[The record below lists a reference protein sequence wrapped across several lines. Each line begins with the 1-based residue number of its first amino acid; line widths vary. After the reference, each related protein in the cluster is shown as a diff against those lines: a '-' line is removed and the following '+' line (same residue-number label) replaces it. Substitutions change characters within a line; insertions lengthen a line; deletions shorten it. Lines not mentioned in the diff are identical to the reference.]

1 MLGLHQVLVTLHGH
15 IIISME
21 QQKIKL
27 VKMRANL
34 DYGEVYQSKH
44 IREMKQ
50 YDWLQNGFLTDRV
63 YTLAKTSLVV
73 NLIHE

>member
-1 MLGLHQVLVTLHGH
+1 MLVTLHGH

-21 QQKIKL
+21 QQRIKL

-50 YDWLQNGFLTDRV
+50 YDWLQNGCLTDRV

>member
-1 MLGLHQVLVTLHGH
+1 MLVTLHGH